1 VYLTLNFRSSS
12 SSSASG
18 GICSGSSNSNG
29 DGRQVLKKERERERA
44 EQAECRW
51 KGKKRE
57 QQQQQQQRLGAW
69 LYGDPVQGLAA
80 QLAFDSLER
89 KCPQN
94 TPPKFLR
101 AITEM
106 MVRITR
112 QKGRKRWCMSRALSV
127 PDQMHIVF
135 RVEYG
140 CHANGVQEDGT

>member
-29 DGRQVLKKERERERA
+29 DGRQVLKKERERA
-44 EQAECRW
+44 EQAEC

-127 PDQMHIVF
+127 PDRMHIVF